1 MRAFE
6 FLTELDVRYGAKRH
20 TIGDIYGK
28 NNLKVPKAKYKDKRT
43 NKQKGIFKESVDDGG
58 DCFESALKELM
69 GSNPFGK
76 DHMDNMTLVHA
87 VVTGQGEIEGV
98 KHGHAWNEI
107 GDVVIDKSNG
117 RNIVMRKEDYYKA
130 GNINPNNTNEFKRYT
145 RQEMSKMV
153 SKFKT
158 YGPWELPNGLA
169 EGFAGIPDYKTMPAY
184 KLKKASKGKHKFFLP
199 TDAPVPASVSAL
211 ENFVDGKKEAFIRPN
226 FDYEWEEANRY
237 PEFKKLGKDGWVEL
251 ASKGK
256 ATTIVSAKDINN
268 TDAADVDSFKTL
280 DPQKQKR
287 ATAQLKS
294 GKVEMPIVAVYSDGY
309 KELVG
314 GNTRLTAM
322 LAKNG
327 KATVW
332 QFEVPD
338 KILDEYKL
346 DNERGLGST
355 PNNSNVDY
363 MGFRTMMK
371 PTTFLKLAKPLG
383 DYRSSGYQELVQKIK
398 SGEGIGSP
406 FLSIEIPDGWEDEPA
421 DFTYPTRVTGHE
433 GRHRMNA
440 ILELEGDVPV
450 EVHLWGRFEKSEL
463 RRRYLTDEMFDE
475 LEKGLVSETGQ
486 YIANPFLSIQR

>member
-6 FLTELDVRYGAKRH
+6 FLVELDVKYGAKRH

-28 NNLKVPKAKYKDKRT
+28 KNLKVPRAKYKDKRT
-43 NKQKGIFKESVDDGG
+43 NKQKGIFKESVDDHG
-58 DCFESALKELM
+58 DCYEANGRTFMDLK
-69 GSNPFGK
+69 SPTAK
-76 DHMDNMTLVHA
+76 LVHA
-87 VVTGQGEIEGV
+87 DITPRLGKMTGRTY
-98 KHGHAWNEI
+98 GHAWIEDGDKLVDHTTGSTIMDLI
-107 GDVVIDKSNG
+107 GGFDDMPGENVSSKSILYG
-117 RNIVMRKEDYYKA
+117 IADPKNIKKYDTKAFADMIRKHKHW
-130 GNINPNNTNEFKRYT
+130 
-145 RQEMSKMV
+145 
-153 SKFKT
+153 
-158 YGPWELPNGLA
+158 GPW
-169 EGFAGIPDYKTMPAY
+169 
-184 KLKKASKGKHKFFLP
+184 
-199 TDAPVPASVSAL
+199 
-211 ENFVDGKKEAFIRPN
+211 
-226 FDYEWEEANRY
+226 
-237 PEFKKLGKDGWVEL
+237 
-251 ASKGK
+251 
-256 ATTIVSAKDINN
+256 
-268 TDAADVDSFKTL
+268 
-280 DPQKQKR
+280 
-287 ATAQLKS
+287 
-294 GKVEMPIVAVYSDGY
+294 SDR
-309 KELVG
+309 
-314 GNTRLTAM
+314 T
-322 LAKNG
+322 
-327 KATVW
+327 
-332 QFEVPD
+332 
-338 KILDEYKL
+338 DEYKL

>member
-1 MRAFE
+1 MAENYFKNLLE
-6 FLTELDVRYGAKRH
+6 TKMNKPQFDVEW
-20 TIGDIYGK
+20 D
-28 NNLKVPKAKYKDKRT
+28 
-43 NKQKGIFKESVDDGG
+43 
-58 DCFESALKELM
+58 
-69 GSNPFGK
+69 
-76 DHMDNMTLVHA
+76 
-87 VVTGQGEIEGV
+87 
-98 KHGHAWNEI
+98 
-107 GDVVIDKSNG
+107 
-117 RNIVMRKEDYYKA
+117 
-130 GNINPNNTNEFKRYT
+130 
-145 RQEMSKMV
+145 
-153 SKFKT
+153 
-158 YGPWELPNGLA
+158 
-169 EGFAGIPDYKTMPAY
+169 
-184 KLKKASKGKHKFFLP
+184 
-199 TDAPVPASVSAL
+199 
-211 ENFVDGKKEAFIRPN
+211 EAQ
-226 FDYEWEEANRY
+226 RY

-450 EVHLWGRFEKSEL
+450 EVHLWGRFESSEL

-475 LEKGLVSETGQ
+475 LEKGLISETGQ
-486 YIANPFLSIQR
+486 YIVKPFLSIQR

>member
-28 NNLKVPKAKYKDKRT
+28 KNLKVPKAKYKDKRT

-58 DCFESALKELM
+58 DCFESALQELLH
-69 GSNPFGK
+69 SNPFGK
-76 DHMDNMTLVHA
+76 EDEDNMTLVHA
-87 VVTGQGEIEGV
+87 VVTGQGEIEGL

-211 ENFVDGKKEAFIRPN
+211 
-226 FDYEWEEANRY
+226 
-237 PEFKKLGKDGWVEL
+237 
-251 ASKGK
+251 
-256 ATTIVSAKDINN
+256 
-268 TDAADVDSFKTL
+268 
-280 DPQKQKR
+280 
-287 ATAQLKS
+287 
-294 GKVEMPIVAVYSDGY
+294 
-309 KELVG
+309 
-314 GNTRLTAM
+314 
-322 LAKNG
+322 
-327 KATVW
+327 
-332 QFEVPD
+332 
-338 KILDEYKL
+338 DEYKL

-371 PTTFLKLAKPLG
+371 PSVFLKLAKPLPEG
-383 DYRSSGYQELVQKIK
+383 HRSKDYPALVQKIK

-406 FLSIEIPDGWEDEPA
+406 FLSIEIPDGWEEEPA
-421 DFTYPTRVTGHE
+421 DFSRPTVVTGHE

-440 ILELEGDVPV
+440 IIELEGDVPV
-450 EVHLWGRFEKSEL
+450 EVHLWGRFEGSEL
-463 RRRYLTDEMFDE
+463 RRRYITDEMFDE
-475 LEKGLVSETGQ
+475 LQKGLISETGQ
-486 YIANPFLSIQR
+486 YIVNPFLSIQR

>member
-6 FLTELDVRYGAKRH
+6 LLTELDVRYGAKRH

-28 NNLKVPKAKYKDKRT
+28 KNLKVPKAKYKDKRT

-58 DCFESALKELM
+58 DCFESALQELLH
-69 GSNPFGK
+69 SNPFGK
-76 DHMDNMTLVHA
+76 EDEDNMTLVHA
-87 VVTGQGEIEGV
+87 VVTGQGEIEGL

-153 SKFKT
+153 NKFKT

-169 EGFAGIPDYKTMPAY
+169 EDYAG
-184 KLKKASKGKHKFFLP
+184 
-199 TDAPVPASVSAL
+199 
-211 ENFVDGKKEAFIRPN
+211 
-226 FDYEWEEANRY
+226 
-237 PEFKKLGKDGWVEL
+237 
-251 ASKGK
+251 
-256 ATTIVSAKDINN
+256 
-268 TDAADVDSFKTL
+268 ADRT
-280 DPQKQKR
+280 
-287 ATAQLKS
+287 
-294 GKVEMPIVAVYSDGY
+294 
-309 KELVG
+309 
-314 GNTRLTAM
+314 
-322 LAKNG
+322 
-327 KATVW
+327 
-332 QFEVPD
+332 
-338 KILDEYKL
+338 DEYKL

-371 PTTFLKLAKPLG
+371 PTTFLKLAKPLPEG
-383 DYRSSGYQELVQKIK
+383 HRSSGYPELVQKIK

>member
-28 NNLKVPKAKYKDKRT
+28 KNLKVPKAKYKDKRT

-58 DCFESALKELM
+58 DCFESALQELLH
-69 GSNPFGK
+69 SNPFGK
-76 DHMDNMTLVHA
+76 EDEDNMTLVHA
-87 VVTGQGEIEGV
+87 VVTGQGEIEGL

-153 SKFKT
+153 NKFKT
-158 YGPWELPNGLA
+158 YGPWELLNGLA
-169 EGFAGIPDYKTMPAY
+169 EDYAG
-184 KLKKASKGKHKFFLP
+184 
-199 TDAPVPASVSAL
+199 
-211 ENFVDGKKEAFIRPN
+211 
-226 FDYEWEEANRY
+226 
-237 PEFKKLGKDGWVEL
+237 
-251 ASKGK
+251 
-256 ATTIVSAKDINN
+256 
-268 TDAADVDSFKTL
+268 ADRT
-280 DPQKQKR
+280 
-287 ATAQLKS
+287 
-294 GKVEMPIVAVYSDGY
+294 
-309 KELVG
+309 
-314 GNTRLTAM
+314 
-322 LAKNG
+322 
-327 KATVW
+327 
-332 QFEVPD
+332 
-338 KILDEYKL
+338 DEYKL

-371 PTTFLKLAKPLG
+371 PTTFLKLAKPLPEG
-383 DYRSSGYQELVQKIK
+383 HRSSGYPELVQKIK

>member
-28 NNLKVPKAKYKDKRT
+28 KNLKVPKAKYKDKRT

-58 DCFESALKELM
+58 DCFESALQELLH
-69 GSNPFGK
+69 SNPFGK
-76 DHMDNMTLVHA
+76 EDEDNMTLVHA
-87 VVTGQGEIEGV
+87 VVTGQGEIEGL

-153 SKFKT
+153 NKFKT

-169 EGFAGIPDYKTMPAY
+169 EDYAG
-184 KLKKASKGKHKFFLP
+184 
-199 TDAPVPASVSAL
+199 
-211 ENFVDGKKEAFIRPN
+211 
-226 FDYEWEEANRY
+226 
-237 PEFKKLGKDGWVEL
+237 
-251 ASKGK
+251 
-256 ATTIVSAKDINN
+256 
-268 TDAADVDSFKTL
+268 ADRT
-280 DPQKQKR
+280 
-287 ATAQLKS
+287 
-294 GKVEMPIVAVYSDGY
+294 
-309 KELVG
+309 
-314 GNTRLTAM
+314 
-322 LAKNG
+322 
-327 KATVW
+327 
-332 QFEVPD
+332 
-338 KILDEYKL
+338 DEYKL

-371 PTTFLKLAKPLG
+371 PTTFLKLAKPLPEG
-383 DYRSSGYQELVQKIK
+383 HRSSGYPELVQKIK